1 MIGSR
6 CRKKSWDFLTAPR
19 GRRYFTG
26 MTKANH
32 NHPMRSSVV
41 ILAAALAFAWASLLQ
56 ADSARPV
63 HTYSIVA
70 YDKATGELGVAVQ
83 SHWFSVGALVPWAE
97 SGVGAVA
104 TQSFVEV
111 SYGPLALE
119 MMRAGK
125 TPVEALAGLLEADPN
140 ESVRQV
146 AVIDGRGRAT
156 AHTGKKCIP
165 EAGHYIGDGFACQAN
180 LMLKNTVWTA
190 MAKAYESAPGEL
202 VDRMLAALEAAEA
215 EGGDI
220 RGRQSAAIL
229 VVQGKSSGV
238 WWKDRLYDLRVE
250 DHPDPVAELKRLVR
264 LNKAYKRMN
273 NGDDFLTAGK
283 VEAAMA
289 EYAAAMAMVPDNAEM
304 AFWTATTLAS
314 LGKVEES
321 LPLFSKAFSLNPQW
335 AVLLPRLPKVGQF
348 PDDPPLIQRILKL
361 APKTKSPG
369 LNPAQQPE

>member
-1 MIGSR
+1 
-6 CRKKSWDFLTAPR
+6 
-19 GRRYFTG
+19 
-26 MTKANH
+26 
-32 NHPMRSSVV
+32 MRSSVV

-165 EAGHYIGDGFACQAN
+165 EAGHYIGDGFSCQAN

-289 EYAAAMAMVPDNAEM
+289 EYAAAMAMVPDSAEM

-335 AVLLPRLPKVGQF
+335 AVLLPRLSKVGQF
-348 PDDPPLIQRILKL
+348 PDDPPLIQKILEL